1 MPARPLL
8 LALLLVGAALPAAAA
23 DDAQL
28 DRGLQA
34 VQRMAGCFLVDYSY
48 VEVQA
53 LRPGYERD
61 PRVYDVNRDKSA
73 KEWIVAEPISPR
85 RIRLQRVLF
94 LTDPSGAVRPGTE
107 VRHQSEDWEF
117 DAPFLYEFV
126 APSRWEPRDLR
137 ATPGL
142 WTRRVTNLDDGP
154 RYQCAARWSGDTAYP
169 EWSCGGNYAPI
180 PGRETRDMGR
190 KDYQALDRSTRI
202 IIYGASQ
209 PGSWLER
216 QENVKTIHTAAGR
229 EPLVRELGKNWYVR
243 LPDAECAAG
252 QAFAAPRRA
261 FWTLLRETWDGILD
275 GSKRFVERTPAGQP
289 PRFVRMFE
297 LEDQATGRDLSSE
310 QVREATRREILD
322 IIQQYR
328 ADQSPPARSPRPP
341 AGRDPAGSCSSAR

>member
-1 MPARPLL
+1 MRARPLL
-8 LALLLVGAALPAAAA
+8 LALLLLGAALPAAAA

-28 DRGLQA
+28 ARGLEA
-34 VQRMAGCFLVDYSY
+34 IHRMAGCFLVDYSY

-53 LRPGYERD
+53 LKPGYVRD

-73 KEWIVAEPISPR
+73 KEWIIAEPISPR

-94 LTDPSGAVRPGTE
+94 LTDLAGAVRPGTE

-117 DAPFLYEFV
+117 DAPFLYDFV
-126 APSRWEPRDLR
+126 SPLHWQPRDLR
-137 ATPGL
+137 STPGL
-142 WTRRVTNLDDGP
+142 WTRRVTNLEDGL

-169 EWSCGGNYAPI
+169 EWSCGSNYAPI

-190 KDYQALDRSTRI
+190 KDYQALERGTRI
-202 IIYGASQ
+202 VVYGATQ
-209 PGSWLER
+209 GGSWLER
-216 QENVKTIHTAAGR
+216 QDNVKTIDTDAGR

-261 FWTLLRETWDGILD
+261 FWTLLRETWDAVLV
-275 GSKRFVERTPAGQP
+275 GSGPFVERAPAGRP

-297 LEDQATGRDLSSE
+297 LEDAAAGRDLSSE
-310 QVREATRREILD
+310 TVRQETRRQILD
-322 IIQQYR
+322 IIGEYR
-328 ADQSPPARSPRPP
+328 VGEYR
-341 AGRDPAGSCSSAR
+341 GR